1 MTTSSERRLLA
12 IWARVLAWGGGAV
25 LAALLALDPRWREIP
40 VTIILAAAAV
50 LGLRSIPVRLSKYS
64 YLTQTGVVALVGAVL
79 LPPPAVALALW
90 TGAFAAD
97 LAGLRKSWRHAFIN
111 AGREVLA
118 FAAAVGFY
126 AIALRWSGAV
136 ELSLDF
142 LPAAVTLVATYFFFS
157 RQLFY
162 FSLLA
167 RDQLDAEDRLF
178 ILRWEVM
185 SYLITLLATGLIL
198 WGLVTLAP
206 TGWLAIGLAMT
217 VLGMLSRTL
226 LEEAIAAEDLNKAHL
241 AQSTLTTSVTLQEAL
256 ESLEDL
262 AYRLL
267 DWGDFRVYRAGVSGG
282 PPTLLFRA
290 TRGRPGRMR
299 PAGVLEPVR
308 AEVLATGARRVV
320 PDVQRDAALA
330 ELAPLVRTVVV
341 HPLRFADE
349 PIGTLELEYH
359 KPSAYRARELA
370 AVAAIGSHIA
380 TAIHIG
386 ELRRPLLSTV
396 ARIGG
401 LVQSVQRAGDTLRS
415 AAASLNAAAAGIRQ
429 RVTAQ
434 DSLAAAGAETTGML
448 EQLARET
455 AEGGVRAAE
464 SVETAATAVARHRLA
479 IGDAIGRLRLAE
491 QFVTDS
497 ARQVTRL
504 GEATDR
510 MTTFLGSIREVAELT
525 NLIALNAAIEAA
537 RAGREGHG
545 FAVVAEEI
553 RRLAV
558 RSDETARE
566 AVALAG
572 EIGAEVSGILGQM
585 GRGRDVVAGVGTV
598 SGAAVTALEAVVAS
612 NRQAG
617 EEARGIAETGARQ
630 LEASGQLAAQIRRV
644 AEASHVAREEAEALG
659 QQAGAALLAQGEL
672 ERAVAELQQVAGSL
686 QDLMRHFVVEQ

>member
-1 MTTSSERRLLA
+1 
-12 IWARVLAWGGGAV
+12 VLAWGGGAV

-64 YLTQTGVVALVGAVL
+64 YLTQTGVVALVGAVI

-90 TGAFAAD
+90 SGAFTAD
-97 LAGLRKSWRHAFIN
+97 LFGLRKSWRHAFIN

-126 AIALRWSGAV
+126 ALALRWSGAV
-136 ELSLDF
+136 ELSLDL
-142 LPAAVTLVATYFFFS
+142 LPAGVTLVATYFYFS

-162 FSLLA
+162 FSLLV
-167 RDQLDAEDRLF
+167 RDQLGVEDRLF

-185 SYLITLLATGLIL
+185 SYLITLLATGLTL
-198 WGLVTLAP
+198 WGLVSLAP
-206 TGWLAIGLAMT
+206 TGWLAMGLAMA

-241 AQSTLTTSVTLQEAL
+241 AQSTLTTSVTLQGAL
-256 ESLEDL
+256 EALEDL

-267 DWGDFRVYRAGVSGG
+267 DWGDFRIYRASAPGG
-282 PPTLLFRA
+282 DPVLLYRA
-290 TRGRPGRMR
+290 ARGRPGRMR
-299 PAGVLEPVR
+299 PAAALEPLR
-308 AEVLATGARRVV
+308 AEVLATGTGRVI
-320 PDVQRDAALA
+320 PDVLRNPALA
-330 ELAPLVRTVVV
+330 ELAPLVRTLVI

-349 PIGTLELEYH
+349 PVGTLELEYH

-370 AVAAIGSHIA
+370 AIAAIGSHVA

-386 ELRRPLLSTV
+386 ELRRPLLGTV
-396 ARIGG
+396 ARIGS
-401 LVQSVQRAGDTLRS
+401 LVQAVHRAGETLRS

-429 RVTAQ
+429 RVAAQ
-434 DSLAAAGAETTGML
+434 DTLTAAGAETTGLL
-448 EQLARET
+448 EQLARDT
-455 AEGGVRAAE
+455 ADGGVRAAE

-479 IGDAIGRLRLAE
+479 IGDAIGRLKLAE
-491 QFVTDS
+491 HFVTDS
-497 ARQVTRL
+497 AQQVTRL
-504 GEATDR
+504 GESTDR
-510 MTTFLGSIREVAELT
+510 MTAFLGSIREVAELT

-553 RRLAV
+553 RRLAA

-572 EIGAEVSGILGQM
+572 EIGVEVSAILGQM
-585 GRGRDVVAGVGTV
+585 SRGRDVVAGAGTV
-598 SGAAVTALEAVVAS
+598 SSAAVTALEAVVAS

-617 EEARGIAETGARQ
+617 EEARGIAESATRQ
-630 LEASGQLAAQIRRV
+630 LEASAQLAGQIRRV
-644 AEASHVAREEAEALG
+644 AEASQVAREEAEALG
-659 QQAGAALLAQGEL
+659 HQAGAALLAQGEL

-686 QDLMRHFVVEQ
+686 QDLMRHFVVER